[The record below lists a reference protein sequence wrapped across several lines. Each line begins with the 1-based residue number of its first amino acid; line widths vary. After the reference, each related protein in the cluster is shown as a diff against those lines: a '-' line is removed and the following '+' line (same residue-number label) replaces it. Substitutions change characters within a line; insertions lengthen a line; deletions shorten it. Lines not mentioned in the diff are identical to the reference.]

1 MMMNTHNM
9 KSHIY
14 NIDGDIVKSDN
25 RYEIIDNTKLNNLV
39 LSKTR
44 LRAKQSTNGHRHSGQ
59 EEIYF
64 FIEGVGRMEIDHKEF
79 KVQSGDIVSIEDDA
93 FHRVHND
100 GDFFLDF
107 ICVFE
112 GSRSH

>member
-1 MMMNTHNM
+1 MMMNMHNM
-9 KSHIY
+9 KSHID
-14 NIDGDIVKSDN
+14 NIDGEIAKAND
-25 RYEIIDNTKLNNLV
+25 RYEVIDNTKLNNLV

-44 LRAKQSTNGHRHSGQ
+44 LRAKQSTNGHRHLGQ

-79 KVQSGDIVSIEDDA
+79 KVQSGDIVSIEDNV

>member
-44 LRAKQSTNGHRHSGQ
+44 LRAKQSTNGHRHLGQ

-79 KVQSGDIVSIEDDA
+79 KVQSGDIVSIEDNA